1 MSNATWTATYDIYA
15 KMDTKEKAVTLIYK
29 AAILQKTG
37 EVCEALFRLSLFQT
51 THLYTSCAQN
61 WDDVSLTLETA
72 IPTFGLKIPQLEPW
86 TLSTY
91 RPSPPPP
98 FVLVQYASA
107 PTRKR
112 RISAPRSE
120 RRKPTSVSQSSCDY
134 EDNDRRA
141 SSIDNRDFL
150 VSSKGDINAS
160 FSVPGLISIPR
171 DYDARNVTIVE
182 LALDAS
188 MSWISIPKKE
198 AKAHLTVS
206 FLALTFFLCD

>member
-1 MSNATWTATYDIYA
+1 M
-15 KMDTKEKAVTLIYK
+15 
-29 AAILQKTG
+29 
-37 EVCEALFRLSLFQT
+37 RPLSLFQT
-51 THLYTSCAQN
+51 IHLYTSCAQN

-72 IPTFGLKIPQLEPW
+72 RPTFGLKIPQLEPW

-91 RPSPPPP
+91 RPLPPPP
-98 FVLVQYASA
+98 SVMVQYASA
-107 PTRKR
+107 PIRK

-120 RRKPTSVSQSSCDY
+120 RRKRMSVSQLSCDY
-134 EDNDRRA
+134 EDSDSSA

-160 FSVPGLISIPR
+160 FSVPGLISIPSNN
-171 DYDARNVTIVE
+171 DARNVTIVE

-206 FLALTFFLCD
+206 FLSFSFFFAIEIVQWILLVVGQNKK

>member
-1 MSNATWTATYDIYA
+1 
-15 KMDTKEKAVTLIYK
+15 V
-29 AAILQKTG
+29 
-37 EVCEALFRLSLFQT
+37 RPLSLFQT
-51 THLYTSCAQN
+51 IHLYTSCAQN

-98 FVLVQYASA
+98 VMVQCSSASIMSRTSSPRRSARRVL
-107 PTRKR
+107 
-112 RISAPRSE
+112 E
-120 RRKPTSVSQSSCDY
+120 SSCDY
-134 EDNDRRA
+134 EDNDRSA

-160 FSVPGLISIPR
+160 FSVPGLISIAS
-171 DYDARNVTIVE
+171 DNDARNVTIVK

-206 FLALTFFLCD
+206 FLALTFFFAIGSLNGFPSL